1 MKWQHFETTC
11 VQVEDLMIFTI
22 LYVLLDIQNSSFQQ
36 WLILMFSYM
45 MLRAVPQSILL
56 SYWFYMNVCHLLKFV
71 IRQPWKRKEMRY
83 VQWVIICWNG
93 GGYCYLLCTVL
104 CSPTNGKQSQSLQLK
119 SMHNSVRRNVCI
131 LAKKKIIILK
141 LRVQTHTI
149 CSRKKSNIW

>member
-1 MKWQHFETTC
+1 MCSSGGSNDFHHFVCPFGYTK
-11 VQVEDLMIFTI
+11 LIFSTVI
-22 LYVLLDIQNSSFQQ
+22 DFDVLLQ
-36 WLILMFSYM
+36 YM